1 MSTPSA
7 PSAATAPR
15 ISRRVGGIAESAT
28 LAVDAKAKAKKAAGE
43 DVVGFGA
50 GEPDFP
56 TPAAIVA
63 AAAAA
68 CSDPRNH
75 RYTPAGGLP
84 ELKQAVADKT
94 LRDSAYAVGP
104 AQVLITNGGK
114 QAVYEAFA
122 TLLDPGDEV
131 LLPAPYWTTYP
142 EAIRLAGGVPVEIL
156 TMPEQGYQVT
166 AEQLEAAQTERTK
179 VLLWCSPSN
188 PTGAVA
194 SPEQV
199 RAVGQWALEH
209 GIWVVADEIY
219 EHLVYEGA
227 EHVSMPVAVPEL
239 ADTCLVVN
247 GVAKTYA
254 MTGWRVG
261 WLLGPV
267 DVVKAAT
274 NLQSHATSNVNNVAQ
289 VAAVQALTGDL
300 SAVAEMRTAFDRR
313 RRLMV
318 ALLNEI
324 PGVVCPEPQ
333 GAFYCYPSVG
343 GVLGRRIRGRTATT
357 SAELA
362 ELVLDEVGVAV
373 VPGEAFG
380 APGAFRLSYALGDAD
395 LEKGVRR
402 MGALLAEAQD
412 A

>member
-1 MSTPSA
+1 M
-7 PSAATAPR
+7 TAPNPQRPRVSSR
-15 ISRRVGGIAESAT
+15 IGAITESAT

-43 DVVGFGA
+43 DIVGFGA

-68 CSDPRNH
+68 CADPKNH
-75 RYTPAGGLP
+75 RYTPAGGMP
-84 ELKQAVADKT
+84 ELKAAIVAKT
-94 LRDSAYAVGP
+94 ARDSSYPIQAS
-104 AQVLITNGGK
+104 QVLVTNGGK

-142 EAIRLAGGVPVEIL
+142 EAIKLAGGVPVDVVTTED
-156 TMPEQGYQVT
+156 QGYRVGV
-166 AEQLEAAQTERTK
+166 EQLEAARTDRTK
-179 VLLWCSPSN
+179 VLVWCSPSN

-194 SPEQV
+194 SPAQV
-199 RAVGQWALEH
+199 AAIGRWALEH

-219 EHLVYEGA
+219 EHLVYGAA

-239 ADTCLVVN
+239 ADTCVVIN

-261 WLLGPV
+261 WLIGPV

-289 VAAVQALTGDL
+289 IAALEALTGDL
-300 SAVAEMRTAFDRR
+300 SAVADMRAAFDRR
-313 RRLMV
+313 RQMMV
-318 ALLNEI
+318 RLLNEI
-324 PGVVCPEPQ
+324 PGVECPEPF
-333 GAFYCYPSVG
+333 GAFYCYPSVRAL
-343 GVLGRRIRGRTATT
+343 LGRSIRGRVCAS

-362 ELVLDEVGVAV
+362 ELVLDEAGVAV

-380 APGAFRLSYALGDAD
+380 TPGYFRLSYALGDAD

-402 MGALLAEAQD
+402 LAALLAEAE
-412 A
+412 

>member
-1 MSTPSA
+1 MTA
-7 PSAATAPR
+7 PSAQRPR
-15 ISRRVGGIAESAT
+15 VSSRIGAITESAT
-28 LAVDAKAKAKKAAGE
+28 LAVDARAKAKQAAGE
-43 DVVGFGA
+43 DIIGFGA

-68 CSDPRNH
+68 CADPRNH

-84 ELKQAVADKT
+84 ELKAAIVAKT
-94 LRDSAYAVGP
+94 ARDSSYAVQ
-104 AQVLITNGGK
+104 ASQVLVTNGGK

-122 TLLDPGDEV
+122 ALLDPGDEV

-142 EAIRLAGGVPVEIL
+142 EAIKLAGGVPVDVL
-156 TMPEQGYQVT
+156 TTEHQGYRVSV
-166 AEQLEAAQTERTK
+166 EQLEAARTDRTK

-194 SPEQV
+194 SPAEV
-199 RAVGQWALEH
+199 VAIGRWALEH

-219 EHLVYEGA
+219 EHLVYGGA

-239 ADTCLVVN
+239 ADTCLVIN

-261 WLLGPV
+261 WLIGPV

-289 VAAVQALTGDL
+289 VAAIEALTGDL

-313 RRLMV
+313 RQTMV
-318 ALLNEI
+318 RLLNEI
-324 PGVVCPEPQ
+324 PGVECPEPS
-333 GAFYCYPSVG
+333 GAFYCYPSVKAL
-343 GVLGRRIRGRTATT
+343 LGRSIRGRVCAS

-362 ELVLDEVGVAV
+362 ELVLDEAGVAV

-380 APGAFRLSYALGDAD
+380 TPGYFRLSYALGDPD

-402 MGALLAEAQD
+402 LGALLAEAE
-412 A
+412 

>member
-56 TPAAIVA
+56 TPAAVVA

-94 LRDSAYAVGP
+94 LRDSSYAVGP

-142 EAIRLAGGVPVEIL
+142 EAIRLAGGVPVEVL

-166 AEQLEAAQTERTK
+166 AEQLEAARTERTK

-313 RRLMV
+313 RRRMV